1 VFCALVVF
9 LLWSGIAWG
18 GAPLPVVTTS
28 TDLKALVEVVG
39 GEKIQAD
46 NLAPPLHD
54 PHAVE
59 IKPGQLAKLKRSA
72 LLVRIGLD
80 HEPWLTRALRTIND
94 PRFTRESPHYLETSK
109 GIELLQAETPRV
121 KADKR
126 AHVHGFGNT
135 HYWLDPEN
143 SRPMTAAILES
154 LTRLAPADQLYFET
168 NRKRF
173 LDQLDKRL
181 NRWVQTMAPHKGTR
195 VVTVHDTWP
204 YFAHRFGLIIVGVVE
219 PTPGVP
225 PSPAHLAS
233 LTQKMRDSGIKL
245 LIAEPYS
252 NSSVINQ
259 VARRSGARAV
269 TLIPSVGGDPEASDY
284 LSLFDLNIKR
294 LSQGAASA
302 R

>member
-1 VFCALVVF
+1 VLGALLF
-9 LLWSGIAWG
+9 LLLCSGAAWSG
-18 GAPLPVVTTS
+18 PLPVVTTS

-39 GEKIQAD
+39 GEKIQAE

-54 PHAVE
+54 PHALE
-59 IKPGQLAKLKRSA
+59 IKPGQLAKIKGSA

-94 PRFTRESPHYLETSK
+94 PRFSRESPHYLETSK
-109 GIELLQAETPRV
+109 GIDLLQAETPRL

-126 AHVHGFGNT
+126 THVHGYGNT

-154 LTRLAPADQLYFET
+154 LTRLAPADRLYFET
-168 NRKRF
+168 NRKQF
-173 LDQLDKRL
+173 LDELDKRL
-181 NRWVQTMAPHKGTR
+181 NRWVQTMAPYKRMR
-195 VVTVHDTWP
+195 VVTVHETWP

-252 NSSVINQ
+252 NSSVVNQ
-259 VARRSGARAV
+259 MSRQSGARAV
-269 TLIPSVGGDPEASDY
+269 TLIPSVSGDPEASDY

-294 LSQGAASA
+294 LSQSVSST